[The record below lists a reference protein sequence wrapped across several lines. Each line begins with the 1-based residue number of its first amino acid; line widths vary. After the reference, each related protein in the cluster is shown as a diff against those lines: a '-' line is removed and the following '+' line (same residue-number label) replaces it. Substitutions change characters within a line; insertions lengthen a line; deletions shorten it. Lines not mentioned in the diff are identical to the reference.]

1 MRLKILIGAGMLTAI
16 TVAGALA
23 HGGATGIVKQRMD
36 AMVTIGKA
44 TKSLAE
50 MMRGKT
56 AYDASSVRDAA
67 AKIKTHAGQAMTSLF
82 PEGSD
87 EKVSEAKPE
96 IWTDWEEFQV
106 LAERLAVLAEGLEL
120 AAQNGPADGGGG
132 NSTMTELPTVTELA
146 SMPATTVFDML
157 GRTCSACH
165 QKFRL
170 KKD

>member
-1 MRLKILIGAGMLTAI
+1 MRFNILIGAGMLTAVF
-16 TVAGALA
+16 VAGALA

-36 AMVTIGKA
+36 AMVVISKA
-44 TKSLAE
+44 AKSLSD

-56 AYDASSVRDAA
+56 AYDSVAVREGA
-67 AKIKTHAGQAMTSLF
+67 AKIRTHAGQAMTALF
-82 PEGSD
+82 PENTGGGP
-87 EKVSEAKPE
+87 SEARPE
-96 IWTDWEEFQV
+96 IWADWEEFRV

-120 AAQNGPADGGGG
+120 AARNGLANGDADK
-132 NSTMTELPTVTELA
+132 SMMAKMPTASELA
-146 SMPATTVFDML
+146 SMPANSVFDML